1 MNEVAIQKVEVPA
14 MTDEQIAKVFEL
26 EKVMAQLPQSHL
38 ETHHLIHAG
47 MYARTVYVPAG
58 SMFTSVVVKV
68 PTVLTVCGD
77 CTVYLGGST
86 LRVTGYNV
94 FPAAA
99 NRKQA
104 YLAHG
109 DTAITMTFATKAMT
123 IEEIE
128 LESVDDPSLLA
139 AARGGKDHVLITEG

>member
-1 MNEVAIQKVEVPA
+1 MNSLTTETAQIPS

-26 EKVMAQLPQSHL
+26 EKAMSEFPQSHL

-47 MYARTVYVPAG
+47 MYVRTIYVPAG
-58 SMFTSVVVKV
+58 SMFTSVTVKI

-77 CTVYLGGST
+77 CTVYLGDSSV
-86 LRVTGYNV
+86 RVTGYNV

-109 DTAITMTFATKAMT
+109 DTAISMAFPTQVRTVDAA
-123 IEEIE
+123 E
-128 LESVDDPSLLA
+128 LESVADPALLA
-139 AARGGKDHVLITEG
+139 TSRGGKDHILITET